1 MIRIT
6 VTSVLVNDQ
15 DRALSFYTEK
25 LGFRPAL
32 DIPLGEYRWLTVV
45 SPADTGGV
53 QLLLEPN
60 IHPAAQAFQQ
70 ALHADGIPATTFA
83 VDDVHTEYERLRALG
98 VEFTGAPAPAGTT
111 IAAALD
117 DTCGNLIGIHQLTAG

>member
-6 VTSVLVNDQ
+6 VTSVLVDDQ
-15 DRALSFYTEK
+15 DRALRFYTQM

-32 DIPLGEYRWLTVV
+32 DIPLGDYRWLTVV
-45 SPADTGGV
+45 SPAEPDGV

-60 IHPAAQAFQQ
+60 IHPAARAFQQ
-70 ALHADGIPATTFA
+70 ALHGDGIPAATFA
-83 VDDVHTEYERLRALG
+83 VDDVHAEYERLSGLG
-98 VEFTGAPAPAGTT
+98 VRFTGEPAPAGTT

-117 DTCGNLIGIHQLTAG
+117 DTCGNLIGIHQLTG